1 MRTMLKSKI
10 HRARVTQV
18 DLDYEGSITIDRSLM
33 EASDILPF
41 ERVEVLN
48 VNNGARFSTYAIEG
62 EANSGVIGING
73 AAARLVAK
81 GDIVIILSYC
91 QVPDDEAISITP
103 SIVRVDSQNR
113 IIEPLSVA
121 HLRGWQS
128 EDVGVE
134 EKEKIVSTKYEILNK
149 RKEEL
154 DSYHQNPNDVNGLNL
169 EI

>member
-33 EASDILPF
+33 EASDILPL

-62 EANSGVIGING
+62 EANSGIIGING

-81 GDIVIILSYC
+81 GDIIIILTYC
-91 QVPDDEAISITP
+91 QVPDDEAVNMTP
-103 SIVRVDSQNR
+103 SIVRVDNQNR
-113 IIEPLSVA
+113 IIESLPVIPLS
-121 HLRGWQS
+121 RW
-128 EDVGVE
+128 EM
-134 EKEKIVSTKYEILNK
+134 EI
-149 RKEEL
+149 R
-154 DSYHQNPNDVNGLNL
+154 DQNVKCKNTEQNSRSSAF
-169 EI
+169 

>member
-1 MRTMLKSKI
+1 MRTMMKSKI

-33 EASDILPF
+33 ETSDILPF

-62 EANSGVIGING
+62 EANSGIIGVNG

-91 QVPDDEAISITP
+91 QVPDDEAVNMTP
-103 SIVRVDSQNR
+103 SIVRVDSRNR
-113 IIEPLSVA
+113 IIEPLPVVP
-121 HLRGWQS
+121 LTRW
-128 EDVGVE
+128 EME
-134 EKEKIVSTKYEILNK
+134 TK
-149 RKEEL
+149 
-154 DSYHQNPNDVNGLNL
+154 DQNVKCKNTEQNSKSFTL
-169 EI
+169 

>member
-1 MRTMLKSKI
+1 MLKSKI

-18 DLDYEGSITIDRSLM
+18 DLDYEGSITIDRALM

-73 AAARLVAK
+73 AAARLVAR
-81 GDIVIILSYC
+81 GDIVLILSYC

-113 IIEPLSVA
+113 IIGPLPVVPQWARIQKPVA
-121 HLRGWQS
+121 SRG
-128 EDVGVE
+128 D
-134 EKEKIVSTKYEILNK
+134 L
-149 RKEEL
+149 
-154 DSYHQNPNDVNGLNL
+154 
-169 EI
+169 

>member
-62 EANSGVIGING
+62 EANSGIIGING

-91 QVPDDEAISITP
+91 QVPDDGAIGMTP
-103 SIVRVDSQNR
+103 TIVRVDSQNR
-113 IIEPLSVA
+113 IVEPLPMAPQWERIQESVA
-121 HLRGWQS
+121 SMGDL
-128 EDVGVE
+128 
-134 EKEKIVSTKYEILNK
+134 
-149 RKEEL
+149 
-154 DSYHQNPNDVNGLNL
+154 
-169 EI
+169 